1 MQNPNSSLD
10 RLKPIEENLN
20 DQTLLLASHGGKT
33 SKLPLAKLKTFV
45 GGGSGG
51 GGDSGFIFEDLAEH
65 VVPFLKKSGNQ
76 VGMLLDYYSFY
87 SVCF

>member
-33 SKLPLAKLKTFV
+33 SKLPLAKLKTFI

-51 GGDSGFIFEDLAEH
+51 VATLGEDGL
-65 VVPFLKKSGNQ
+65 VPLNQIPSILKTDNW
-76 VGMLLDYYSFY
+76 
-87 SVCF
+87 